1 MKPAPFDY
9 RRPTSVGEAVALL
22 AEHRGEAKLMAGG
35 QSLVPMLNFRVVR
48 PGMVVDVRRLG
59 ETDHVTE
66 RADGG
71 LDIGA
76 TTRHRTLETSPVV
89 ARVFPVIPEAM
100 AHVAHLA
107 VRNRGTVGGSLAHAD
122 PAAELPMIA
131 RLLDATIVARS
142 VRGER
147 AIAAADFFVAP
158 LTNAL
163 EEDEMVVRVE
173 LPGGARCTGWAFDE
187 FTRRPGDF
195 AICAVGVG
203 LDVAD
208 GRIRSARIAMMG
220 VGDTPLRCPAAE
232 AVLAGRALD
241 DDAVKAAVKAACA
254 GLSPRQ
260 DLQASGD
267 YRRHLAAVLTD
278 RVLRAAW
285 SRAVG
290 AR

>member
-9 RRPTSVGEAVALL
+9 RRPGSVGEAIALL

-48 PGMVVDVRRLG
+48 PGIVVDVRRLG

-107 VRNRGTVGGSLAHAD
+107 VRNRGTIGGSLAHAD

-147 AIAAADFFVAP
+147 TIPAADFFVAP

-163 EEDEMVVRVE
+163 ADDEMVVRVE
-173 LPGGARCTGWAFDE
+173 FPGSARCTAWAFDE

-195 AICAVGVG
+195 AICAVGAG
-203 LDVAD
+203 LDVD
-208 GRIRSARIAMMG
+208 RGRIRYARIAMMG
-220 VGDTPLRCPAAE
+220 VGDTPLRCPEAE
-232 AVLAGRALD
+232 AALAGRALD
-241 DDAVKAAVKAACA
+241 DETVKAAVKAAC
-254 GLSPRQ
+254 GPLSPRQ
-260 DLQASGD
+260 DLQASAD

-278 RVLRAAW
+278 RVLRTAW
-285 SRAVG
+285 SRAG
-290 AR
+290 AAR